1 MIKLRTEIIPAEQR
15 FVKNSKDRSLNLK
28 AICIFAATCFFLEKD
43 TYFNNLEALQPATD
57 YELDENRYITD
68 SKTYWEWNYIPR
80 DISLKQATEEFAH
93 LFEKLT
99 NENLK
104 GKKIILPLSGGL
116 DSRTQA
122 AAIENNSDI
131 NCYSYK
137 FENSFDETKYGK
149 EICRVRN
156 FRFKELTIP
165 GGYLWKVIDK
175 LSEINNCY
183 ADFTHPRQ
191 MAVAD
196 QIKNLGDTFYLG
208 HWGDVLFDEMTED
221 ENISSEYQTEILFKK
236 IIKRSGT
243 ELAGALWNHWGLD
256 GEFTE
261 YFKKRISELL
271 GQIKIDNANSRIR
284 AFKSMYWAPR
294 WTSANMKVFSELHP
308 VYLPYYDNEM
318 CRFICTIPEHLLA
331 GRQIQI
337 EYIKM
342 KNPELAKIP
351 WQTYDPLNL
360 YNYKNFEKKSG
371 IPLRAYK
378 KGKRIFRE
386 KILNKKLV
394 TRNWEIQFN
403 GKENEKHLE
412 NYLFHNDEFNK
423 LVPHKIISGFY
434 KKFREEDEVYY
445 SHSVS
450 MLLTLSV
457 FAKKFIDADN
467 G

>member
-1 MIKLRTEIIPAEQR
+1 MINLRTEIIPAEQR

-28 AICIFAATCFFLEKD
+28 AICIFAATGFFLEKD

-57 YELDENRYITD
+57 YELDGNKHITD
-68 SKTYWEWNYIPR
+68 SKTYWEWNYNPR

-156 FRFKELTIP
+156 FSFKELIIHR
-165 GGYLWKVIDK
+165 GYLWQVIEK
-175 LSEINNCY
+175 LSEINKCY

-196 QIKNLGDTFYLG
+196 QIKKLGDTFYLG
-208 HWGDVLFDEMTED
+208 HWGDVLFDDMIED
-221 ENISSEYQTEILFKK
+221 ENISFEKQAEILFKK

-243 ELAGALWNHWGLD
+243 ELAGALWNHWGLE
-256 GEFTE
+256 GEFTD

-284 AFKSMYWAPR
+284 AFKSIYWAPR

-360 YNYKNFEKKSG
+360 YNYKSFEKKSG
-371 IPLRAYK
+371 IPLRAFK

-386 KILNKKLV
+386 KILKKKLI
-394 TRNWEIQFN
+394 TRNWEIQFK
-403 GKENEKHLE
+403 GEENEKHLE
-412 NYLFHNDEFNK
+412 NYLFKNDSLNN
-423 LVPHKIISGFY
+423 LVSREIVSGFY
-434 KKFREEDEVYY
+434 KKFREDDEVYY

-450 MLLTLSV
+450 MLLTLSL
-457 FAKKFIDADN
+457 FAKKFIETGN